1 MLRIPAN
8 IERKGNKRLATGFFQ
23 SFCVTY
29 SCFRSILSEMPV
41 TQLENLYRRY
51 ANEVYRFSLWLS
63 GDPVEADDLVSE
75 TFLRAWTSTAD
86 LHASTVKAYLFTVAR
101 NVFRSR
107 MKRSRR
113 HTDIKT
119 DVEDSGQ
126 RPATVVEANEELRV
140 TMNAM
145 QQLPEID
152 RAALLL
158 RAQHGLPY
166 AEIACCLGVSLSA
179 AKVRTF
185 RARIKLASI
194 LTQQ

>member
-1 MLRIPAN
+1 
-8 IERKGNKRLATGFFQ
+8 
-23 SFCVTY
+23 
-29 SCFRSILSEMPV
+29 MPL
-41 TQLENLYRRY
+41 TQIENLYRRY
-51 ANEVYRFSLWLS
+51 ATEVYRFSLWLS
-63 GDPVEADDLVSE
+63 GDPAEADDLVSE

-86 LHASTVKAYLFTVAR
+86 LRASTVKAYLFTVAR
-101 NVFRSR
+101 NVFRRR

-113 HTDIKT
+113 HTNIET
-119 DVEDSGQ
+119 DVEDRGQ
-126 RPATVVEANEELRV
+126 RPVAAAEAKQELRV
-140 TMNAM
+140 ALNAM

-166 AEIACCLGVSLSA
+166 DEIARCLGVSLSA

-194 LTQQ
+194 LSRQ

>member
-1 MLRIPAN
+1 
-8 IERKGNKRLATGFFQ
+8 
-23 SFCVTY
+23 
-29 SCFRSILSEMPV
+29 MPV
-41 TQLENLYRRY
+41 TQIEHLYRRY
-51 ANEVYRFSLWLS
+51 ATEVYRFSLWLS

-75 TFLRAWTSTAD
+75 TFLRAWTSYSD
-86 LHASTVKAYLFTVAR
+86 LRASTVKAYLFTIAR
-101 NVFRSR
+101 NVFRRR

-113 HTDIKT
+113 HPNIETDTEQVGNGPAATAEAKQEL
-119 DVEDSGQ
+119 ED
-126 RPATVVEANEELRV
+126 AL
-140 TMNAM
+140 NAM

-166 AEIACCLGVSLSA
+166 DEIARCLGVSLSA

-194 LTQQ
+194 LSQQ